1 MRTNRTRVLFTIVTS
16 FLLNVSLAE
25 TQNTV
30 LNWSV
35 FYPSANYSAD
45 EPAKE
50 EADGETA
57 INCYSPDTNWCSNGY
72 ASACDGLH
80 GGLSTE
86 PDGSITCSIPTSAEL
101 SLNAGGSF
109 TSDRSSSSATVWT
122 YFNCHGR
129 CDEMISTCP
138 GGLSSEPDG
147 SVTCAVPHDH
157 DCTGCR

>member
-1 MRTNRTRVLFTIVTS
+1 MRTNRITLLFAIILSILV
-16 FLLNVSLAE
+16 NVSLAE
-25 TQNTV
+25 TQNTT
-30 LNWSV
+30 LSWSV
-35 FYPSANYSAD
+35 FYPSENYSTD
-45 EPAKE
+45 KPVTE

-86 PDGSITCSIPTSAEL
+86 PDGSITCSIPTSADL
-101 SLNAGGSF
+101 SLNAGQSF
-109 TSDRSSSSATVWT
+109 TGDRDSNALVWT

-129 CDEMISTCP
+129 CDGLISTCP
-138 GGLSSEPDG
+138 GGLSTEPDG
-147 SVTCAVPHDH
+147 SVTCAVPHNH

>member
-1 MRTNRTRVLFTIVTS
+1 MRTSQTRIFFAIVTI

-25 TQNTV
+25 TQNTAPS
-30 LNWSV
+30 WGV
-35 FYPSANYSAD
+35 FYPGDSYST
-45 EPAKE
+45 EKP
-50 EADGETA
+50 EAEGKTA

-72 ASACDGLH
+72 ANACDGLH

-86 PDGSITCSIPTSAEL
+86 PDGSITCSIPNTTAL
-101 SLNAGGSF
+101 SLTANHSF
-109 TSDRSSSSATVWT
+109 ISDRDSSLLVWT

-129 CDEMISTCP
+129 CDDMISTCP

-147 SVTCAVPHDH
+147 SVTCAVPHNH